1 MQGREIPARR
11 RPYQKP
17 ARGNTEKEVQT
28 GRTDVR
34 KITALLLL
42 CSLLPTLVACNRA
55 PDPGTSAPPE
65 AEATESPETEP
76 IPTSPPETEAP
87 ATEAP
92 RDVAALFPPFVQPGL
107 LLLNSGESVPVEL
120 LSAESDVSY
129 RIRYPSGSEATVGWD
144 QVAPLAANPPVLP
157 TPTSDETLAFLGK
170 ELGEPLPDWV
180 FFVDLSR
187 LTVTAVERG
196 EVIRVMPCSA
206 GDAGHPT
213 PRGRFVTDYKTEFM
227 GKEGVYLCRWGVHYY
242 GGYLLHSVL
251 YVWRGDEILD
261 GELSARISH
270 GCVRLSP
277 DDSRWI
283 YETAPLGAV
292 VLVN

>member
-1 MQGREIPARR
+1 M
-11 RPYQKP
+11 
-17 ARGNTEKEVQT
+17 
-28 GRTDVR
+28 R

-42 CSLLPTLVACNRA
+42 LSLLPTLSACKRS
-55 PDPGTSAPPE
+55 PDPGASAPPTT
-65 AEATESPETEP
+65 EATESPATEP
-76 IPTSPPETEAP
+76 ALPPEAEKKP
-87 ATEAP
+87 Q
-92 RDVAALFPPFVQPGL
+92 DVAALFPPFVQPGL
-107 LLLNSGESVPVEL
+107 LLLTGGGSVPVEL
-120 LSAESDVSY
+120 ISAESDVSY

-144 QVAPLAANPPVLP
+144 KIAPLAPDPPLLP
-157 TPTSDETLAFLGK
+157 DPTSDETLVFLGGK
-170 ELGEPLPDWV
+170 LGEPLPAWV
-180 FFVDLSR
+180 LFVDLSR
-187 LTVTAVERG
+187 LTVTAVKNG

-213 PRGRFVTDYKTEFM
+213 PRGRYETDYKTEFM
-227 GKEGVYLCRWGVHYY
+227 GKEGVYLCRWGVHYH

-251 YVWRGDEILD
+251 YTWRGDEILD

-277 DDSRWI
+277 EDSRWI

>member
-11 RPYQKP
+11 RPYRKP
-17 ARGNTEKEVQT
+17 TRGNTEKESQK
-28 GRTDVR
+28 GEIDVR

-42 CSLLPTLVACNRA
+42 LSLLPTLTSCTRA
-55 PDPGTSAPPE
+55 SDPGASAPPT
-65 AEATESPETEP
+65 TEVTEPPETAP
-76 IPTSPPETEAP
+76 APPETEAP
-87 ATEAP
+87 ETQAP
-92 RDVAALFPPFVQPGL
+92 RELSALFPPFVQPGL
-107 LLLNSGESVPVEL
+107 LLLSGGGSVPVEL
-120 LSAESDVSY
+120 LSAESAVSY

-144 QVAPLAANPPVLP
+144 QVAPLAAEPPVLP
-157 TPTSDETLAFLGK
+157 DPTSDETLAFLGR
-170 ELGEPLPDWV
+170 ELGEPLPAWV
-180 FFVDLSR
+180 LFVDLTR
-187 LTVTAVERG
+187 LTVAAVENG

-213 PRGRFVTDYKTEFM
+213 PRGRYETDYKTEFM

-251 YVWRGDEILD
+251 YTWRGDEILD

-277 DDSRWI
+277 EDSRWI

>member
-34 KITALLLL
+34 KITAFLLL

-55 PDPGTSAPPE
+55 PDSVAPPLPTS
-65 AEATESPETEP
+65 EATESPDTAP
-76 IPTSPPETEAP
+76 IPTSPP
-87 ATEAP
+87 ATEP
-92 RDVAALFPPFVQPGL
+92 PERDLHALFPPFVQPGL
-107 LLLNSGESVPVEL
+107 LLLNSGGSVPVEL

-144 QVAPLAANPPVLP
+144 KIAPLAPESPVLP
-157 TPTSDETLAFLGK
+157 NPTSAETLAFLGGK
-170 ELGEPLPDWV
+170 LGEPLPDWV

-187 LTVTAVERG
+187 LTVTAVENG
-196 EVIRVMPCSA
+196 EVVRVMPCSA

-213 PRGRFVTDYKTEFM
+213 PRGRFATDYKTEFM

-251 YVWRGDEILD
+251 YTWRGDEILD